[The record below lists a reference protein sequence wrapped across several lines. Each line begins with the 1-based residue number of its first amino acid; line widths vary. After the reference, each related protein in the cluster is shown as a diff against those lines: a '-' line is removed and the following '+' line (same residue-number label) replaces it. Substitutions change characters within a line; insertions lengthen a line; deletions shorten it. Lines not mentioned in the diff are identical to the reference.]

1 MITTK
6 QIYDRLISSGLA
18 TNNTIV
24 GCSDEELYAIA
35 RVAGR
40 ELPVPYREFMAAFGH
55 QAGRFLRDIDM
66 FYPGVLSLRPIAE
79 EIVTDYEEFNV
90 ELPPLAFVFAVR
102 QKEQFMFFDDPG
114 DDPPVKFYMSG
125 QPAITTIGRSFWDVI
140 ESELE
145 QAEASYAV
153 IKDTPYEF

>member
-18 TNNTIV
+18 DKNSIV
-24 GCSDEELYAIA
+24 GCSDEELNAIA
-35 RVAGR
+35 RVANR

-55 QAGRFLRDIDM
+55 KAGRFLRDIDM
-66 FYPGVLSLRPIAE
+66 FYPGVLSLRSIAE

-90 ELPPLAFVFAVR
+90 ELPPSAFVFAMR
-102 QKEQFMFFDDPG
+102 QKEQFMFFDDTG
-114 DDPPVKFYMSG
+114 NDPPVKFYMSG
-125 QPAITTIGRSFWDVI
+125 QPTITTFARSFWDVI

-145 QAEASYAV
+145 QAEANYAV